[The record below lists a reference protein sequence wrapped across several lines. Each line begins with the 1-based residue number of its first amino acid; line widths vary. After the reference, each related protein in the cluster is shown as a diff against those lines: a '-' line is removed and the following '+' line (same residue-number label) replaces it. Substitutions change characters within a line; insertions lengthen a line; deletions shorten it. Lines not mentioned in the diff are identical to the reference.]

1 MANRKYKDT
10 VFRMLYG
17 NNKKELLE
25 LYNAVNDT
33 AYDEPEAIQITTL
46 KDAIC
51 IGIFSTYRQY

>member
-33 AYDEPEAIQITTL
+33 AYDDPEAINKSGDSDTSVYYVL
-46 KDAIC
+46 
-51 IGIFSTYRQY
+51 